1 MKIYTYV
8 HIWMFRSTLSWYLTR
23 VKHVRLP
30 AKIYPFFG
38 GLSIPLLF
46 VCLCSFLWCVVIEVW
61 FMAETC
67 YWMSTWGGY
76 MLHYIHYLFVFLK
89 GVIRFANFHYF
100 ARLSCSFRTCPNL
113 FVLCF
118 GLSSRLKDSRGITC
132 LERDVYRLYTAHRL
146 DCVMPYHLRQLLQL
160 TDALPMNPRLFKF
173 SFEFLPCSS
182 TGVDVSQWVRQLVGL

>member
-1 MKIYTYV
+1 
-8 HIWMFRSTLSWYLTR
+8 
-23 VKHVRLP
+23 
-30 AKIYPFFG
+30 
-38 GLSIPLLF
+38 
-46 VCLCSFLWCVVIEVW
+46 
-61 FMAETC
+61 
-67 YWMSTWGGY
+67 

-132 LERDVYRLYTAHRL
+132 LERDVYRLYAAHHL

-160 TDALPMNPRLFKF
+160 MDALPMNPRLFKF

-182 TGVDVSQWVRQLVGL
+182 TGVDVSQWVRQLIGL